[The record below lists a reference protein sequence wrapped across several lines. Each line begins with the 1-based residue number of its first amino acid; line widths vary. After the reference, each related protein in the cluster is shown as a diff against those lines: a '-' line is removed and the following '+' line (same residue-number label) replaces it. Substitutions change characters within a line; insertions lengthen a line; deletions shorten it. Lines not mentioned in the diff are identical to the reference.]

1 MATTDDALKRLEA
14 TGKIDTLGTT
24 NPGWLI
30 DLYNQR
36 LEQKKEK
43 DFQSHIND
51 MNQYYFKLLIDTITQ
66 RQSGVLNPIYKSRS
80 VAMTMPD
87 TKIIIP

>member
-1 MATTDDALKRLEA
+1 MVSWGFHSKTLKSLCYNKYMATTDDALKRLEA

-43 DFQSHIND
+43 E
-51 MNQYYFKLLIDTITQ
+51 KGT
-66 RQSGVLNPIYKSRS
+66 RPG
-80 VAMTMPD
+80 
-87 TKIIIP
+87 